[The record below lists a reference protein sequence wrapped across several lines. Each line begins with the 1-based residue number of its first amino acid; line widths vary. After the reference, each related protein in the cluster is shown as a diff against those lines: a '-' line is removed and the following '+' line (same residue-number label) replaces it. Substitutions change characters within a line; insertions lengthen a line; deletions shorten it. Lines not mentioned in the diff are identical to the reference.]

1 MEQYQLD
8 CRNSSFWRDDQSILD
23 KWTTTFATNSNYTE
37 FSDIDLETVFSESKF
52 STAEEYWNRKVLR
65 IENEATDLGQEKFTM
80 DNLGPLQWEL
90 FGCNVFAWALV
101 FGCIFK
107 GVQSSGKAVYFTA
120 TFPYLVLIILVI
132 FGATLDGARDGIDFY
147 LKPDWSKLSD
157 GKGKIHS

>member
-1 MEQYQLD
+1 M
-8 CRNSSFWRDDQSILD
+8 D
-23 KWTTTFATNSNYTE
+23 KWTSTFATNPNYTE
-37 FSDIDLETVFSESKF
+37 FSEIDLDTVFSESKF

-120 TFPYLVLIILVI
+120 TFPYLVLLILVI

-157 GKGKIHS
+157 GKGKVRNLHYITRVSVSTKALTSL